1 VSLPRVTYGGP
12 QRTTKKGGFSMNG
25 WVSIDTAAEA
35 SRVDVGT
42 LRQWAATGAMDIEH
56 RGQEELV
63 RLDRVK
69 FLTNSRSFPTGRPQ
83 RSSLQGLLRDAT
95 VATRSVAALQELAR
109 QRG

>member
-1 VSLPRVTYGGP
+1 
-12 QRTTKKGGFSMNG
+12 MNG

-35 SRVDVGT
+35 SRIDVRT

-56 RGQEELV
+56 QGNTELV

-69 FLTNSRSFPTGRPQ
+69 HLSESWSFPAGRPE
-83 RSSLQGLLRDAT
+83 RSSLQGLLRDAE
-95 VATRSVAALQELAR
+95 VASSNSSVAALQELAR